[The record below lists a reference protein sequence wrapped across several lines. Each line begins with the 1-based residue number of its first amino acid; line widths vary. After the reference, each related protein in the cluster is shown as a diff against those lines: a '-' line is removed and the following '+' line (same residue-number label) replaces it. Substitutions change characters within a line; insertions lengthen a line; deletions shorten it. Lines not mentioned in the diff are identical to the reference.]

1 MDSFTKFKDYVDA
14 LNLGEASLDVSLA
27 KMTTLKVGGCAA
39 CVYFPSSIESLVKS
53 VNYLIKNRIDYFTI
67 GNGSN
72 LLISNRYH
80 EKVFINLKRINRFC
94 IKKNVV
100 YIESG
105 ANASTASKAISQ
117 LGFSGLEF
125 LAGIPGSFGG
135 IIAMNAGSWNKE
147 IADNVRKIVYI
158 DEFGVLNSIDTGI
171 KKLFSYR
178 SSFFI
183 KATKIIVSCEINL
196 QSPPKGIKPIRLY
209 EQYFER
215 KKEIQPID
223 KHSAGS
229 VFKNPVNEKA
239 WKLIEN
245 SCCTSLSVGDAKI
258 SDKHKNFIINESR
271 ASFSDVE
278 DLINMVQN
286 EVYEKYHILL
296 EPEIIVLK

>member
-1 MDSFTKFKDYVDA
+1 MDSFTKFKDYVEA
-14 LNLGEASLDVSLA
+14 LNLGEANLDVSLA

-39 CVYFPSSIESLVKS
+39 CVYYPSSIENLVEAI
-53 VNYLIKNRIDYFTI
+53 NYIIKNKIDYFTI

-94 IKKNVV
+94 IKKNIA

-105 ANASTASKAISQ
+105 ANASISSKTISQ

-147 IADNVRKIVYI
+147 IVDIVRKIIYI
-158 DEFGVLNSIDTGI
+158 DEFGILNSIDNSI
-171 KKLFSYR
+171 KNLFSYR
-178 SSFFI
+178 NSFFV
-183 KATKIIVSCEINL
+183 KTKNIIVSCEINL

-223 KHSAGS
+223 KYSAGS
-229 VFKNPVNEKA
+229 IFKNPGNEKA

-245 SCCTSLSVGDAKI
+245 SCSSCLSVGDARI

-278 DLINMVQN
+278 DLMSMVQN

-296 EPEIIVLK
+296 EPEIIILK